1 MTRRRRESASRST
14 FVPRLKSLEGL
25 NMYELLKGMRV
36 VEVSAFI
43 AAPYAGLSLAQMGA
57 EVIRI
62 DPIGGGLD
70 YRRWPV
76 TKDGRSL
83 YWAGLNKGKKS
94 IALNVREEK
103 GREIAHA
110 LMTEA
115 GPQKG
120 LVITNLPPRG
130 WLAYDGLKAKREDL
144 IMISIVG
151 NRDGSVA
158 LDYTVNAAAGFPL
171 VTGPVD
177 HDQPVNHVMPVW
189 DVVAGL
195 SAVQGL
201 MAAERK
207 RSETGEGAFVQLALS
222 DTAFATLSHLGYIG
236 EAEVN
241 GEDRPKTGNHV
252 FGTYAQDFA
261 IADGRRIM
269 VTAFTPRH
277 WQVLVEATNTET
289 KMKAIEEEFG
299 FDLKRE
305 ENRYAA
311 RDPITDV
318 LGAWFQQ
325 HDFATVT
332 AALDEAGA
340 CWGPYQSVTQA
351 VAEDPRLST
360 ESPLFDEIDQP
371 GIGRYRAAGAM
382 LDFAGIDR
390 QPVQPA
396 PILGQDT
403 DRVLAEILGFNDAEL
418 GRLHDDGIIGGP
430 TP

>member
-1 MTRRRRESASRST
+1 
-14 FVPRLKSLEGL
+14 
-25 NMYELLKGMRV
+25 MYELLKGMRV

-57 EVIRI
+57 DVIRI

-76 TKDGRSL
+76 TEDGRSL
-83 YWAGLNKGKKS
+83 YWAGLNKCKRS
-94 IALNVREEK
+94 IALNVREEE

-110 LMTEA
+110 LMTEP

-120 LVITNLPPRG
+120 MLITNLPPRG
-130 WLAYDGLKAKREDL
+130 WLAYETIKAKRDDL
-144 IMISIVG
+144 IMVSIVG

-158 LDYTVNAAAGFPL
+158 LDYTVNAAAGFPS

-177 HDQPVNHVMPVW
+177 HDAPVNHVMPVW

-207 RSETGEGAFVQLALS
+207 RRDTGEGEFVQLALS
-222 DTAFATLSHLGYIG
+222 DTAFATLSHLGYVG
-236 EAEVN
+236 EVEINRA
-241 GEDRPKTGNHV
+241 DRPKTGNHV

-261 IADGRRIM
+261 TSDGKRVMI
-269 VTAFTPRH
+269 TAFTPRH
-277 WQVLVEATNTET
+277 WQVLVEATGTAGA
-289 KMKAIEEEFG
+289 MAAIEAELKI
-299 FDLKRE
+299 DLARE

-318 LGAWFQQ
+318 LRRWFEVRSFQEVKSSM
-325 HDFATVT
+325 D
-332 AALDEAGA
+332 AAGV
-340 CWGPYQSVTQA
+340 CWGPYQSFSEAVTD
-351 VAEDPRLST
+351 DPRLSV

-382 LDFAGIDR
+382 MDFAGVER
-390 QPVQPA
+390 VPVRPA
-396 PILGQDT
+396 PISGQDT
-403 DRVLAEILGFNDAEL
+403 DEVLTEILGMGEGEL
-418 GRLHDDGIIGGP
+418 ARLHDRGIIGGA